1 MALLLDEPAW
11 LPREV
16 GVVRVTGQDRLHYL
30 HQMLSQHVEQAAPGD
45 VADFLLLDAKG
56 VAQAAGRLVVHAE
69 AVLLLVP
76 PEVVSSLAST
86 LASRT
91 FLMDAAAADAS
102 ADLALASARGPEP
115 LAQPGARDEP
125 MTAVPHGEG
134 LVIRDRW
141 GGLDLLGSPT
151 WVRERAEGLGL
162 PQADAEDWERWRI
175 LHGEVD
181 WGHELA
187 TGRRPQELGLLPTHV
202 HLRKGCY
209 PGQESIAK
217 MHNLGRPRRALHVVE
232 LDGPVSVHDPIT
244 AGSSTGQLTSV
255 APHGDG
261 AVALALLPL
270 DRQTGEVAGGGEVA
284 VGPLPGRVRARV
296 GAGLPQPGDPTVADQ
311 AAPTRE
317 GTRGS

>member
-76 PEVVSSLAST
+76 PAVVESLAGA
-86 LASRT
+86 LEQFK
-91 FLMDAAAADAS
+91 FLMDVKAEDAS
-102 ADLALASARGPEP
+102 AEIDLVSVRGPEP
-115 LAQPGARDEP
+115 ITQPGARDEP
-125 MTAVPHGEG
+125 MTAAPHGDG
-134 LVIRDRW
+134 LVLRDRW
-141 GGLDLLGSPT
+141 GGIDLLGSPA
-151 WVRERAEGLGL
+151 WVAERTAGLGL
-162 PQADAEDWERWRI
+162 PRAEPEDWQRWRI
-175 LHGEVD
+175 LHGEPD
-181 WGHELA
+181 WHHELA

-217 MHNLGRPRRALHVVE
+217 MHNLGRLRRALHVVE
-232 LDGPVSVHDPIT
+232 LDGPVGADTPLT
-244 AGSSTGQLTSV
+244 AGEKAGEVTSV
-255 APHGDG
+255 ARHGEG
-261 AVALALLPL
+261 SVALALLPL
-270 DRQTGEVAGGGEVA
+270 DRTTGEPPGGGEVWA
-284 VGPLPGRVRARV
+284 GSVPGRVRARV
-296 GAGLPQPGDPTVADQ
+296 GAGLPQPGDPAG
-311 AAPTRE
+311 AA
-317 GTRGS
+317 